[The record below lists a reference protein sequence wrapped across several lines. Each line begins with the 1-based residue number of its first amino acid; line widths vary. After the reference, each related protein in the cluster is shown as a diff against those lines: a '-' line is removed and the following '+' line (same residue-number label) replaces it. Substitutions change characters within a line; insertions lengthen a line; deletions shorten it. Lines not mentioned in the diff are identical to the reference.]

1 MRKSEQNRTNTLLGH
16 SLEARIALCL
26 LAALL
31 LSSIAHA
38 GQPDLA
44 NAIEAKEFD
53 VAQRML
59 KSEIDVNAGQAD
71 GMTALHWATRHGE
84 FELAKLLV
92 DKGAGVEVKNRYG
105 VTPLWLACQNGSEE
119 LVKLLLS
126 AGANPNTALPN
137 GETVLMTAARTGRV
151 APVKD
156 LIAAGAVVDAREKKE
171 QTALMW
177 ASAAGNIE
185 VVDEL
190 ILAKADLKATLP
202 SGFSALFFAV
212 REGHKAVVLKLLQAG
227 CDVNAV
233 MNTQAGLK
241 FSRGR
246 LSTTPL
252 ILAVENGHFELGKAL
267 LDAGADPN
275 AHPAGYT
282 ALHALTWVRK
292 PIRGDGD
299 PPPRGSGKFNS
310 LDMVR
315 ILAKAGA
322 DLNARLENG
331 KSELGRFT
339 YTGSTPFLLAAQA
352 ADGALTKLLVEL
364 GADATITNSDGTSPL
379 LAASGVGA
387 LGDGDE
393 SAGTEEE
400 TVATIEFLLSIG
412 ADVNAVDNNGE
423 TAMHGAAYQS
433 LPKLVSFLSQH
444 GASIDA
450 WNHENRA
457 GWTPLVIAEG
467 YRPGNFRPS
476 PDTISAIKTV
486 MRESGRPIPDAL
498 VLNEH
503 LRSWST
509 IRNED
514 KTWVIKNI
522 EYAKVDNISL
532 ALDLHFPE
540 RVAGSTLIVWV
551 HGGAW
556 RGGSKDDMPLNRLVK
571 AGYSVA
577 SVNYRLSTQARFP
590 AQVHDIKAAIR
601 FLRQLAPRY
610 KFRSDRM
617 AIAGSSAG
625 GHLAALVGTTNNH
638 RALEGK
644 VGTCLDQSSKVQA
657 IIDLF
662 GPTNLTTIL
671 NQSTP
676 HGLSVRKPALDL
688 LLGAQPE
695 DAPEL
700 AKLASPVEH
709 VDAADPPLLIIHGDQ
724 DPQVPINQSHELA
737 GKYKQFGRPFEFEVI
752 NGGEHGG
759 KSFFDEQRQ
768 DLMRKFLEVHLNT
781 N

>member
-1 MRKSEQNRTNTLLGH
+1 MN
-16 SLEARIALCL
+16 SLRINLFALCM
-26 LAALL
+26 AALV
-31 LSSIAHA
+31 LSSPAYA
-38 GQPDLA
+38 GKPELA
-44 NAIEAKEFD
+44 SAIETKKFD
-53 VAQRML
+53 EAIRML
-59 KSEIDVNAGQAD
+59 GSEIDVNSAQAD
-71 GMTALHWATRHGE
+71 GMTALHWAVHHGE
-84 FELAKLLV
+84 FALAKLLV
-92 DKGAGVEVKNRYG
+92 DKGANVEVKNRYG
-105 VTPLWLACQNGSEE
+105 VTPLWLACQSGNEE
-119 LVKLLLS
+119 LVKLLLWS
-126 AGANPNTALPN
+126 KANPNTALPN

-151 APVKD
+151 APVKA
-156 LIAAGAVVDAREKKE
+156 LIAAGAEVNAREKKE

-177 ASAAGNIE
+177 AAAAGNIE
-185 VVDEL
+185 AVDEL
-190 ILAKADLKATLP
+190 LNAQADLKATLP

-212 REGHKAVVLKLLQAG
+212 REGHTDVVLRLLNAG
-227 CDVNAV
+227 CDVNSV
-233 MNTQAGLK
+233 MSTQSGLK
-241 FSRGR
+241 FSRGK

-310 LDMVR
+310 FDMVR

-322 DLNARLENG
+322 DLNARFENG

-352 ADGALTKLLVEL
+352 ADGALVKLLVEL
-364 GADATITNSDGTSPL
+364 GADPTITNSNGTTPL

-400 TVATIEFLLSIG
+400 TIATIEFLLSIG

-433 LPKLVSFLSQH
+433 LPKLVSYLSQH
-444 GASIDA
+444 GASVEA
-450 WNHENRA
+450 WHHENRA

-467 YRPGNFRPS
+467 HRPGNFRPS
-476 PDTISAIKTV
+476 PDTIAAIKKV
-486 MRESGRPIPDAL
+486 MREAGTPIPAAL
-498 VLNEH
+498 VLKEH

-509 IRNED
+509 VRNED
-514 KTWVIKNI
+514 KAWVIKNV

-540 RVAGSTLIVWV
+540 RVEGSTLIVWV

-556 RGGSKDDMPLNRLVK
+556 RGGSKDEMPLDRLVK
-571 AGYSVA
+571 AGYCVA

-601 FLRQLAPRY
+601 FLRQLASRY
-610 KFRSDRM
+610 KYRSDRM

-638 RALEGK
+638 KSLEGQ
-644 VGTCLDQSSKVQA
+644 VGNCLDQSSEVQA
-657 IIDLF
+657 IIDMY
-662 GPTNLTTIL
+662 GPTNLMTIL
-671 NQSTP
+671 DQSTP

-688 LLGAQPE
+688 LLGSQPE
-695 DAPEL
+695 DVPDL

-709 VDAADPPLLIIHGDQ
+709 VDANDPPLLMIHGDQ

-737 GKYKQFGRPFEFEVI
+737 GKYKQLNLPCEFEVI
-752 NGGEHGG
+752 NGGAHGG
-759 KSFFDEQRQ
+759 KSFFDDQRQ
-768 DLMRKFLEVHLNT
+768 ELIKKFLDAHLK
-781 N
+781 

>member
-1 MRKSEQNRTNTLLGH
+1 MNNL
-16 SLEARIALCL
+16 RINLFALCMATL
-26 LAALL
+26 Y
-31 LSSIAHA
+31 LSSPAHA
-38 GQPDLA
+38 VKPDLA

-53 VAQRML
+53 AAIRML
-59 KSEIDVNAGQAD
+59 KSEIDVNAVQAD
-71 GMTALHWATRHGE
+71 GMTALHWATHHDQV
-84 FELAKLLV
+84 ELAKLLV
-92 DKGAGVEVKNRYG
+92 DKEARVDVKNRYG
-105 VTPLWLACQNGSEE
+105 VTPLSLACQNGNEE

-126 AGANPNTALPN
+126 AGASPNTVQPN

-151 APVKD
+151 AAVKA
-156 LIAAGAVVDAREKKE
+156 LIAAGAEVNAREKKE

-177 ASAAGNIE
+177 AAAAGNLE

-190 ILAKADLKATLP
+190 IHAKADLKATLS

-212 REGHKAVVLKLLQAG
+212 REGHKDVVLKLLEAG
-227 CDVNAV
+227 CDVNSV
-233 MNTQAGLK
+233 MNTQSGLK
-241 FSRGR
+241 FNRGK

-252 ILAVENGHFELGKAL
+252 ILAVENGHFELGQAL

-322 DLNARLENG
+322 NLNARLENG

-339 YTGSTPFLLAAQA
+339 FTGSTPFLLAAQA
-352 ADGALTKLLVEL
+352 ADGALVKLLVEL
-364 GADATITNSDGTSPL
+364 GADPNITNSDGTTPL

-400 TVATIEFLLSIG
+400 TIATIEYLLSIG
-412 ADVNAVDNNGE
+412 ADVNAVDSNGE

-433 LPKLVSFLSQH
+433 LAKLVSFLNKH
-444 GASIDA
+444 GAKVES

-476 PDTISAIKTV
+476 PDTISALKTV
-486 MRESGRPIPDAL
+486 MREAGTPIPEPL
-498 VLNEH
+498 VLKEH

-514 KTWVIKNI
+514 KAWVIKNV

-540 RVAGSTLIVWV
+540 RVEGSTLIVWV

-556 RGGSKDDMPLNRLVK
+556 RGGSKDEMPLDRLVK

-625 GHLAALVGTTNNH
+625 GHLAALVGITNRH
-638 RALEGK
+638 QALEGE
-644 VGTCLDQSSKVQA
+644 VGNCLDQSSAVQA
-657 IIDLF
+657 IIDMY
-662 GPTNLTTIL
+662 GPTNLMTIL

-695 DAPEL
+695 DVPDL
-700 AKLASPVEH
+700 ARLASPVEH
-709 VDAADPPLLIIHGDQ
+709 VDANDPPLLMIHGDQ

-737 GKYKQFGRPFEFEVI
+737 GKYKQFKLPCEFEVI
-752 NGGEHGG
+752 NGGAHGG

-768 DLMRKFLEVHLNT
+768 ELMRKFLDTRLK
-781 N
+781 